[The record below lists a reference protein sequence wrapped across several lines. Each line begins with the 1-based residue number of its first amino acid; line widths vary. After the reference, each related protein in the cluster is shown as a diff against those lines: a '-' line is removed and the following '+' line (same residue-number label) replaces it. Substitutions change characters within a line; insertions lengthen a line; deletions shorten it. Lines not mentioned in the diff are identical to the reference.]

1 MLPVR
6 FAHRLILASLIGC
19 WAISATAQQNAESQP
34 EVEQRVIDV
43 DATENRDEAIEQ
55 RIEKIYSQ
63 IESLSDVS
71 VEVQEGVVT
80 LGGQTANE
88 AQARRAVELAERVAG
103 VVTLEDDIART
114 LDVEGNLA
122 PVVDDLKQSARDFQR
137 ALPLLAIALTIL
149 IVVAWL
155 GHRLAR
161 WQSLWY
167 RIAPNPFLG
176 DLLAQAVRIIAFFI
190 GLVIALDLMGASA
203 LIGTI
208 LGGAGVIGLAIGFA
222 VRDTLENY
230 ISSIMLSLRQP
241 FRAGDHV
248 VVNQHEGIVVRLT
261 SRATILMTTDGN
273 HLRIPNSDVFKAVIL
288 NYSRNP
294 ERRFTFELG
303 VDANDDP
310 LAAINTGVAAIE
322 ELDFVLKEPGPSAK
336 IETVGDSNI
345 VIWFGAWLDQKE
357 TDFGRGRSLAIR
369 AAKDALE
376 AKGFTLPEPVYRIR
390 FDDSA
395 AAANL
400 EATSRLRIS
409 ESSRVMKSDAADAVL
424 DTRPDDHLE
433 KMISEEREQDS
444 GTDLLDQSKPVE

>member
-1 MLPVR
+1 MPLRFVPRLVFVCLICFLPLT
-6 FAHRLILASLIGC
+6 AA
-19 WAISATAQQNAESQP
+19 AQQPTESQP
-34 EVEQRVIDV
+34 DVEQRVIDV
-43 DATENRDEAIEQ
+43 DAAEPQDDAIQQ
-55 RIEKIYSQ
+55 RIEKIYTQ
-63 IESLSDVS
+63 IDSLAEVT

-88 AQARRAVELAERVAG
+88 AQARRAVDLAERVTG
-103 VVTLEDDIART
+103 VVTLEDDISRT
-114 LDVEGNLA
+114 LDIQGNLT
-122 PVVDDLKQSARDFQR
+122 PVVDDLKRSLRDFQR
-137 ALPLLAIALTIL
+137 ALPLLAVALAIL
-149 IVVAWL
+149 VFVAWL

-176 DLLAQAVRIIAFFI
+176 DLMAQAVRIIAFII
-190 GLVIALDLMGASA
+190 GLIIALDLMGASA

-248 VVNQHEGIVVRLT
+248 FVNEHEGIVVRLT

-273 HLRIPNSDVFKAVIL
+273 HLRIPNSNVFKAVIL

-310 LAAINTGVAAIE
+310 LAAISTGVAAIA
-322 ELDFVLKEPGPSAK
+322 ELDFVLQDPGPSAMIK
-336 IETVGDSNI
+336 SVGDSNI
-345 VIWFGAWLDQKE
+345 VIWFGAWVDQKD
-357 TDFGRGRSLAIR
+357 TDFGRGRSMAIR

-376 AKGFTLPEPVYRIR
+376 AKGFTLPEPIYRVR
-390 FDDSA
+390 FDETAAAIGIEATTKKTTAEPRKA
-395 AAANL
+395 AAA
-400 EATSRLRIS
+400 EV
-409 ESSRVMKSDAADAVL
+409 SSAVL
-424 DTRPDDHLE
+424 DTSPDDHLE
-433 KMISEEREQDS
+433 KMISEERELE
-444 GTDLLDQSKPVE
+444 GGADLLDQSKPVE

>member
-1 MLPVR
+1 MSIRFVSLAVLAMCACLPGAALR
-6 FAHRLILASLIGC
+6 
-19 WAISATAQQNAESQP
+19 AQQGPDAAS

-43 DATENRDEAIEQ
+43 DATESNDAAIQE
-55 RIEKIYSQ
+55 RIERIYSQ
-63 IESLSDVS
+63 IDSLAAVT
-71 VEVQEGVVT
+71 VEVQDGVVT

-88 AQARRAVELAERVAG
+88 AQAQRAVQLAERVQG
-103 VVTLEDDIART
+103 VVTLEDGIART
-114 LDVEGNLA
+114 LDIEANLA
-122 PVVDDLKQSARDFQR
+122 PVVDDLKQSLFDFQR
-137 ALPLLAIALTIL
+137 ALPLLAIALVVF

-161 WQSLWY
+161 WTSLWN

-176 DLLAQAVRIIAFFI
+176 DLMAQAVRIIAFVI
-190 GLVIALDLMGASA
+190 GLIIALDLMGASA

-248 VVNQHEGIVVRLT
+248 VINEHEGIVVRLT

-288 NYSRNP
+288 NYTRNP
-294 ERRFTFELG
+294 ERRFTFNLG

-310 LAAINTGVAAIE
+310 LAAISTGVSAIE
-322 ELDFVLKEPGPSAK
+322 KLDCILKEPHPSAR
-336 IETVGDSNI
+336 IESVGDSNI
-345 VIWFGAWLDQKE
+345 VIWFAAWVDQQQ

-376 AKGFTLPEPVYRIR
+376 ANGFTLPEPIYRVR
-390 FDDSA
+390 FDETATAIGVNAPA
-395 AAANL
+395 AEPARAPR
-400 EATSRLRIS
+400 A
-409 ESSRVMKSDAADAVL
+409 VAADLADEAL
-424 DTRPDDHLE
+424 DTKPDAHFE
-433 KMISEEREQDS
+433 KMIIEERELE
-444 GTDLLDQSKPVE
+444 GGADLLDQSKPVE